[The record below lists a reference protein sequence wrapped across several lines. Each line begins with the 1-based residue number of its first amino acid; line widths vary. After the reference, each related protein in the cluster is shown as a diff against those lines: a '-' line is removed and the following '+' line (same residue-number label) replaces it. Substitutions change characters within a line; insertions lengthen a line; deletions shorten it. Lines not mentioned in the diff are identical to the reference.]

1 MLRLSYTLAKFKF
14 KLRNEGSYLGIVWY
28 LLNPLFFFTLLFLI
42 FKDRMGN
49 EILQYPL
56 YLLVGIIMFNFFQS
70 ATMESTRAILDNR
83 GIIKSIKFPLESLVV
98 SNIIRILLSHFFEI
112 IVLIIFLIIS
122 GINPAF
128 ILFYPFILLFFCL
141 FVYGI
146 SLALSAITV
155 YIIDFSNVWG
165 FITSMMW
172 FATPIFYAIGGQTRL
187 FILNLFNPLYYF
199 ITLVREIIIYNRFPE
214 LWVVSG
220 AIMFSLASLTLGL
233 FIFNKSKRKFAER
246 I

>member
-1 MLRLSYTLAKFKF
+1 MIGLSYTLAKFKF
-14 KLRNEGSYLGIVWY
+14 KLRNEGSYLGIIWY

-70 ATMESTRAILDNR
+70 ITSESANAILHNR
-83 GIIKSIKFPLESLVV
+83 GLIKSIKFPHESLIL
-98 SNIIRILLSHFFEI
+98 SNLIKVLFSHFFEMI
-112 IVLIIFLIIS
+112 ILIIFLIIS
-122 GINPAF
+122 GVNPIF
-128 ILFYPFILLFFCL
+128 IIFYPIVLLFFCL
-141 FVYGI
+141 FIYGI
-146 SLALSAITV
+146 SLVLSTVTV
-155 YIIDFSNVWG
+155 YLVDFGNIWG

-187 FILNLFNPLYYF
+187 FILNFFNPLYYF
-199 ITLVREIIIYNRFPE
+199 ITLARDIIIYNKIPE
-214 LWVVSG
+214 LWVISG
-220 AIMFSLASLTLGL
+220 AVMFSLMSLTIGL
-233 FIFNKSKRKFAER
+233 FMFNKSKRKFAEK